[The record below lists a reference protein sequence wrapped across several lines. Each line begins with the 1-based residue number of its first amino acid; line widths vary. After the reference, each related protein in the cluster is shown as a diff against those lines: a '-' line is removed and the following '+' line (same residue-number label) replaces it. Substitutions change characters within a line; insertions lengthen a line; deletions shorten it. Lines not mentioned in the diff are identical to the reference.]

1 MIKIIKII
9 STDDEIK
16 KIKKDKFKETV
27 TKIKNS
33 FPFKVS
39 NKVIMSLLKIKKS
52 TYYKKLK
59 KLKMIKEK
67 NLELENTVVQAFK
80 ETSIFGRERLAAYI
94 SKNKQIKL
102 NYRTLGRIMK
112 KLDSL

>member
-80 ETSIFGRERLAAYI
+80 ETTFSARKIGSYI

>member
-1 MIKIIKII
+1 
-9 STDDEIK
+9 
-16 KIKKDKFKETV
+16 
-27 TKIKNS
+27 
-33 FPFKVS
+33 
-39 NKVIMSLLKIKKS
+39 MSLLKIKKS

-80 ETSIFGRERLAAYI
+80 ETGAFSAKRLAAYI

-112 KLDSL
+112 KLGLVCRIRKAKKQKNLRMYCNVSKYCFSWLWWHI

>member
-1 MIKIIKII
+1 M
-9 STDDEIK
+9 
-16 KIKKDKFKETV
+16 
-27 TKIKNS
+27 
-33 FPFKVS
+33 
-39 NKVIMSLLKIKKS
+39 KKS

-80 ETSIFGRERLAAYI
+80 ETGWHFRQKRLAAYI

-112 KLDSL
+112 KLWTSL

>member
-1 MIKIIKII
+1 MTKF
-9 STDDEIK
+9 K
-16 KIKKDKFKETV
+16 KIKKNKFKETV

-33 FPFKVS
+33 FSFKIS
-39 NKVIMSLLKIKKS
+39 NKVIMSLHKIKKS

-80 ETSIFGRERLAAYI
+80 ETGGIFGRERLVCLY
-94 SKNKQIKL
+94 
-102 NYRTLGRIMK
+102 
-112 KLDSL
+112 

>member
-1 MIKIIKII
+1 
-9 STDDEIK
+9 
-16 KIKKDKFKETV
+16 
-27 TKIKNS
+27 
-33 FPFKVS
+33 
-39 NKVIMSLLKIKKS
+39 
-52 TYYKKLK
+52 
-59 KLKMIKEK
+59 MIKEK

-80 ETSIFGRERLAAYI
+80 ETSIFARKIAAYI

>member
-33 FPFKVS
+33 FGFKVS

-67 NLELENTVVQAFK
+67 NHWIREHCSSSYLKKLEAF
-80 ETSIFGRERLAAYI
+80 SADERLVCLYYAKI
-94 SKNKQIKL
+94 NK
-102 NYRTLGRIMK
+102 
-112 KLDSL
+112 